1 MKEIISL
8 TKLFINESLGFS
20 LFFYNQKFN
29 KKEFYKQ
36 LFTLIIVPVAL
47 IPAFFMYV
55 SLMSA
60 TYFGLTLINQ
70 TSVFLSIGYIMATV
84 LIIVFG
90 VMYILSEFYFS
101 DNIEELIPLPI
112 SQRKLIIAKFLSI
125 LVFEYIF
132 AAFIFVPILIIYGV
146 GQGMG
151 LLYGLLS
158 FFVFLTIPV
167 LPLSLMTA
175 VIMLIMQ
182 SASLKGRKDMLQI
195 VFVFIGIAVIFTVQI
210 WFTSQLGSGDEAD
223 FQLLMNTIL
232 TNNEGLLN
240 SIGYLMPTSFLMA
253 WALNKITLMSLGWV
267 ATLLGITLLSCAL
280 MVTVGNRVYLKSI
293 VSGKI
298 IKKGKPLSGAQR
310 SKVLGKKSH
319 GAMAIFTMDL
329 RLLLRTPVYFFN
341 NVSVVI
347 IAPLCILLSV
357 SFIEI
362 PPEDLQGMQEF
373 FRAMP
378 ILINFLL
385 IAFFIFFGGTSATT
399 ASTFSREGKASWLT
413 RMIPVTARDQI
424 VGRTGVAMFIQS
436 LGIVFTIIAVQ
447 FIFPLPLSTLMLTIV
462 LGILGSLPILLFGLF
477 LDMNRPLLNWDNPQ
491 KAIKNNMNVVITLF
505 VGMAYTG
512 LLIGISGLLGY
523 FVNPILG
530 YTIFALI
537 SAILSV
543 VFYQVISRRLEAE
556 FLNFEG
562 N

>member
-1 MKEIISL
+1 MKEIVSL

-20 LFFYNQKFN
+20 LFFYNRKLN
-29 KKEFYKQ
+29 KKEYYKQ

-60 TYFGLTLINQ
+60 TYFGLTMINQ

-101 DNIEELIPLPI
+101 DNMEELIPLPI
-112 SQRKLIIAKFLSI
+112 SPRKLIISKFLSI

-132 AAFIFVPILIIYGV
+132 AAFVFLPILIIYGV

-151 LLYGLLS
+151 LIYVLLA
-158 FFVFLTIPV
+158 FFVFVTIPV
-167 LPLSLMTA
+167 LPLSLLTA
-175 VIMLIMQ
+175 LIMLIMQ
-182 SASLKGRKDMLQI
+182 STSLKGRKDVLQI
-195 VFVFIGIAVIFTVQI
+195 IFVFIGIAVIFGVQI
-210 WFTSQLGSGDEAD
+210 WFTSQLGNGDEAD
-223 FQLLMNTIL
+223 FQVIMNALL

-240 SIGYLMPTSFLMA
+240 MIGFVMPTSFLMA
-253 WALNKITLMSLGWV
+253 WALNKITLMSFVWV
-267 ATLLGITLLSCAL
+267 IALLGITFLACVL
-280 MVTVGNRVYLKSI
+280 MVAIGERFYIKSI
-293 VSGKI
+293 VSGKT
-298 IKKGKPLSGAQR
+298 IKKGKQLSSDERGKA
-310 SKVLGKKSH
+310 LIKKSH
-319 GAMAIFTMDL
+319 GAMAVFTMDL

-347 IAPLCILLSV
+347 IAPLCVWISFSV
-357 SFIEI
+357 IEI

-373 FRAMP
+373 FREMP

-399 ASTFSREGKASWLT
+399 ATTFSREGKASWLT
-413 RMIPVTARDQI
+413 RMIPVAAKEQI
-424 VGRTGVAMFIQS
+424 IGRTGVAVLIQS
-436 LGIVFTIIAVQ
+436 LGILFTIIAIQ
-447 FIFPLPLSTLMLTIV
+447 FMFPLALSTLLLTVV

-477 LDMNRPLLNWDNPQ
+477 MDMNRPLLNWDNPQ

-523 FVNPILG
+523 FVNSVLG
-530 YTIFALI
+530 YGVFVLI
-537 SAILSV
+537 SAILSY
-543 VFYQVISRRLEAE
+543 VFYKVINERLEGE
-556 FLNFEG
+556 FLNFES
-562 N
+562 

>member
-1 MKEIISL
+1 MKEIVNL
-8 TKLFINESLGFS
+8 TKLFINESLGLS

-60 TYFGLTLINQ
+60 TYFGLTMINQ
-70 TSVFLSIGYIMATV
+70 SSVFLSIGYIMATV

-112 SQRKLIIAKFLSI
+112 SPRKLIVAKFLSI
-125 LVFEYIF
+125 LVFEYLF
-132 AAFIFVPILIIYGV
+132 AAFIFGPILIIYGI

-151 LLYGLLS
+151 LLYLLLS
-158 FFVFLTIPV
+158 FLVFLTIPV
-167 LPLSLMTA
+167 LPLALMTA
-175 VIMLIMQ
+175 LIMLVMQ

-195 VFVFIGIAVIFTVQI
+195 VFVFIGLAVIFGVQF
-210 WFTSQLGSGDEAD
+210 WFTSQLGNGDEVD
-223 FQLLMNTIL
+223 FQLLMKTIL

-240 SIGYLMPTSFLMA
+240 TIGYMMPSSFLMA
-253 WALNKITLMSLGWV
+253 WALNKITLMSFVWV
-267 ATLLGITLLSCAL
+267 AALLGITLLSGIL
-280 MVTVGNRVYLKSI
+280 MVAIGERVYLKSI
-293 VSGKI
+293 VSGQI
-298 IKKGKPLSGAQR
+298 IKKGKQLSGAQR
-310 SKVLGKKSH
+310 SKALAKKSH
-319 GAMAIFTMDL
+319 GAMAVFAMDL
-329 RLLLRTPVYFFN
+329 RLLMRTPVYFFN

-347 IAPLCILLSV
+347 IAPLCIFLSI

-373 FRAMP
+373 FREMP
-378 ILINFLL
+378 LLINYLL

-413 RMIPVTARDQI
+413 RMVPVTARDQI
-424 VGRTGVAMFIQS
+424 LGRTGVAILIQS

-447 FIFPLPLSTLMLTIV
+447 LIVPLPLSTLLLTIV
-462 LGILGSLPILLFGLF
+462 LGTLGSLPILLFGLF
-477 LDMNRPLLNWDNPQ
+477 MDMNRPLLNWDNPQ

-505 VGMAYTG
+505 VGMAYAG
-512 LLIGISGLLGY
+512 LLIGLSGLLGY
-523 FVNPILG
+523 FINPIIG
-530 YTIFALI
+530 YGIFALI
-537 SAILSV
+537 STILSF
-543 VFYQVISRRLEAE
+543 VFYKVINRRLEAE
-556 FLNFEG
+556 FLNFES
-562 N
+562 

>member
-60 TYFGLTLINQ
+60 TYIGLTMINQ
-70 TSVFLSIGYIMATV
+70 TAVFLSIGYIMATV
-84 LIIVFG
+84 LILVFG

-101 DNIEELIPLPI
+101 DNMEELIPLPI
-112 SQRKLIIAKFLSI
+112 SPRKLIVAKFLSI

-132 AAFIFVPILIIYGV
+132 AAFIFGPILIIYGV

-151 LLYGLLS
+151 LLYVLLS
-158 FFVFLTIPV
+158 FLVFLTIPV

-175 VIMLIMQ
+175 LIMLMMQ

-195 VFVFIGIAVIFTVQI
+195 VFVFIGIIIIFGVQI
-210 WFTSQLGSGDEAD
+210 WFTSQLGNGDEVD
-223 FQLLMNTIL
+223 FQLIMNTML
-232 TNNEGLLN
+232 TNSESFLN
-240 SIGYLMPTSFLMA
+240 IIGYIMPSSFLMA
-253 WALNKITLMSLGWV
+253 WALNKITLMSFVWV
-267 ATLLGITLLSCAL
+267 GALLGITLLSGAL
-280 MVTVGNRVYLKSI
+280 MVAIGERVYIKSI
-293 VSGKI
+293 VNGQI
-298 IKKGKPLSGAQR
+298 TKKSKKLSGTER
-310 SKVLGKKSH
+310 SKALGKKSH
-319 GAMAIFTMDL
+319 MAMAVFAMDL

-373 FRAMP
+373 FKGMP

-385 IAFFIFFGGTSATT
+385 IAFFIFFGGTTATT
-399 ASTFSREGKASWLT
+399 ATTFSREGKASWLT

-424 VGRTGVAMFIQS
+424 VGRTGVAMLIQS
-436 LGIVFTIIAVQ
+436 LGIFFTIIAIQ
-447 FIFPLPLSTLMLTIV
+447 FIFPLTLSTLLLTVV

-477 LDMNRPLLNWDNPQ
+477 MDMNRPLLNWDNPQ

-505 VGMAYTG
+505 VGMAYSG
-512 LLIGISGLLGY
+512 LLIGFSGLLGY
-523 FVNPILG
+523 FVNSLLG
-530 YTIFALI
+530 YGVFLLI
-537 SAILSV
+537 SIGISV
-543 VFYQVISRRLEAE
+543 IFYRVISNRLETE
-556 FLNFEG
+556 FLNFE
-562 N
+562 

>member
-1 MKEIISL
+1 MKEIVNL

-60 TYFGLTLINQ
+60 TYFGLTMINQ

-90 VMYILSEFYFS
+90 IMYILSDFYFS

-132 AAFIFVPILIIYGV
+132 AAFIFLPILIIYGV

-151 LLYGLLS
+151 LLYVLLS
-158 FFVFLTIPV
+158 FLIFLTIPV

-175 VIMLIMQ
+175 LIMLMMQ

-195 VFVFIGIAVIFTVQI
+195 VFVFIGIAVIFGVQI
-210 WFTSQLGSGDEAD
+210 WFTSQLGNGDEVD
-223 FQLLMNTIL
+223 FQLLMNTML
-232 TNNEGLLN
+232 SNNEGILN
-240 SIGYLMPTSFLMA
+240 IIGYAMPTSFLMA
-253 WALNKITLMSLGWV
+253 WALNKITLMSFVWV
-267 ATLLGITLLSCAL
+267 GALLGITLLSGAL
-280 MVTVGNRVYLKSI
+280 MVAIGERVYIKSI
-293 VSGKI
+293 VSGKSM
-298 IKKGKPLSGAQR
+298 KKGKQLSGAER
-310 SKVLGKKSH
+310 SKALGKKSH
-319 GAMAIFTMDL
+319 GAMAVFTMDL

-347 IAPLCILLSV
+347 IAPLCVFLSFY
-357 SFIEI
+357 FIKI

-378 ILINFLL
+378 VLINFLL
-385 IAFFIFFGGTSATT
+385 ISFFIFFGGTSATT
-399 ASTFSREGKASWLT
+399 ATTFSREGKASWLT

-424 VGRTGVAMFIQS
+424 VGRTGVAMLIQS
-436 LGIVFTIIAVQ
+436 LGIVFTIIAIQ
-447 FIFPLPLSTLMLTIV
+447 LIFPLTLSTLLLTVV

-477 LDMNRPLLNWDNPQ
+477 MDMNRPLLNWDNPQ

-523 FVNPILG
+523 FVNPLLG
-530 YTIFALI
+530 YGLFLLI
-537 SAILSV
+537 SIGISV
-543 VFYQVISRRLEAE
+543 VFYQVISNRLEAE
-556 FLNFEG
+556 FLNFE
-562 N
+562 

>member
-60 TYFGLTLINQ
+60 TYFGLTMINQ

-112 SQRKLIIAKFLSI
+112 SQRKLIVAKFLSI

-132 AAFIFVPILIIYGV
+132 AAFIFLPILIIYGV

-151 LLYGLLS
+151 LLYVLLS
-158 FFVFLTIPV
+158 FLVFLTIPV
-167 LPLSLMTA
+167 LPLSLITA
-175 VIMLIMQ
+175 LIMLLMQ

-195 VFVFIGIAVIFTVQI
+195 VFVFIGIAVIFGVQI
-210 WFTSQLGSGDEAD
+210 WFTSQLGNGDEVD
-223 FQLLMNTIL
+223 FQLLMNTML
-232 TNNEGLLN
+232 TNNEGFLN
-240 SIGYLMPTSFLMA
+240 IIGYIMPTSFFMA
-253 WALNKITLMSLGWV
+253 WTLNKITLMSFAWV
-267 ATLLGITLLSCAL
+267 GALLGITLLSSAL
-280 MVTVGNRVYLKSI
+280 MVAIGERVYIKSI
-293 VSGKI
+293 VSGKSM
-298 IKKGKPLSGAQR
+298 KKGKRLSGAQR
-310 SKVLGKKSH
+310 SKALGKKSH
-319 GAMAIFTMDL
+319 GAMAVFTMDL

-341 NVSVVI
+341 NVSIVI
-347 IAPLCILLSV
+347 IAPLCIWISFA
-357 SFIEI
+357 FIEI

-373 FRAMP
+373 FRGMP

-399 ASTFSREGKASWLT
+399 ATTFSREGKASWLT

-424 VGRTGVAMFIQS
+424 VGRTGVAMLIQS
-436 LGIVFTIIAVQ
+436 LGIVFTIISIQ
-447 FIFPLPLSTLMLTIV
+447 FIFPLTLSTLLVTVI

-477 LDMNRPLLNWDNPQ
+477 MDMNRPLLNWDNPQ

-512 LLIGISGLLGY
+512 LLIGVCGLLGY
-523 FVNPILG
+523 FINPLLG
-530 YTIFALI
+530 YGLFMMI
-537 SAILSV
+537 SVAISI
-543 VFYQVISRRLEAE
+543 VFYKVINNRLEAE
-556 FLNFEG
+556 FLNFES
-562 N
+562 

>member
-60 TYFGLTLINQ
+60 TYFGLTMINQ

-112 SQRKLIIAKFLSI
+112 SQRKLIVAKFLSI

-132 AAFIFVPILIIYGV
+132 AAFIFLPILIIYGV

-151 LLYGLLS
+151 LLYVLLS
-158 FFVFLTIPV
+158 FLVFLTIPV
-167 LPLSLMTA
+167 LPLSLITA
-175 VIMLIMQ
+175 LIMLMMQ

-195 VFVFIGIAVIFTVQI
+195 VFVFIGIAIIFGVQI

-223 FQLLMNTIL
+223 FQLLMNTML
-232 TNNEGLLN
+232 TNNESFLN
-240 SIGYLMPTSFLMA
+240 IIGYIIPTSFLMA
-253 WALNKITLMSLGWV
+253 WTLNKITLMSFAWV
-267 ATLLGITLLSCAL
+267 GALLGITLLSGAL
-280 MVTVGNRVYLKSI
+280 MVAIGERVYIKSI
-293 VSGKI
+293 VSGQI
-298 IKKGKPLSGAQR
+298 TKKSKKLSGAER
-310 SKVLGKKSH
+310 SKALGKKSH
-319 GAMAIFTMDL
+319 GAMAVFTMDL

-341 NVSVVI
+341 NVSIVI
-347 IAPLCILLSV
+347 IAPLCIWISFA
-357 SFIEI
+357 FIEI
-362 PPEDLQGMQEF
+362 PPEDLRGMQEF
-373 FRAMP
+373 FRGMP

-385 IAFFIFFGGTSATT
+385 IAFFVFFGGTSATT
-399 ASTFSREGKASWLT
+399 ATTFSREGKASWLT

-424 VGRTGVAMFIQS
+424 VGRTGVAMLIQS
-436 LGIVFTIIAVQ
+436 LGIFFTIIAIQ
-447 FIFPLPLSTLMLTIV
+447 FIFPLTLSTLLLTVV

-477 LDMNRPLLNWDNPQ
+477 MDMNRPLLNWDNPQ

-512 LLIGISGLLGY
+512 LLIGFSGLLGY
-523 FVNPILG
+523 FVNSLLG
-530 YTIFALI
+530 YGVFLLI
-537 SAILSV
+537 SIGISV
-543 VFYQVISRRLEAE
+543 VFYRVISNRLETE
-556 FLNFEG
+556 FLNFE
-562 N
+562 

>member
-1 MKEIISL
+1 MKEVVNL

-60 TYFGLTLINQ
+60 TYFGLTMINQ

-112 SQRKLIIAKFLSI
+112 SQRKLIVAKFLSI

-132 AAFIFVPILIIYGV
+132 AAFIFGPILIIYGV

-151 LLYGLLS
+151 LLYVLLA
-158 FFVFLTIPV
+158 FLVFLTIPV

-175 VIMLIMQ
+175 LIMLMMQ

-195 VFVFIGIAVIFTVQI
+195 VFVFIGLVVIFGVQF
-210 WFTSQLGSGDEAD
+210 WFTGQLGNGDEVD
-223 FQLLMNTIL
+223 FQQLMNTML
-232 TNNEGLLN
+232 TNNEGILN
-240 SIGYLMPTSFLMA
+240 IIGYVMPSSFLMA
-253 WALNKITLMSLGWV
+253 WALNKITLMSFVWV
-267 ATLLGITLLSCAL
+267 GALMGITLLSGAL
-280 MVTVGNRVYLKSI
+280 MVAIGERVYIKSI
-293 VSGKI
+293 VSGKTM
-298 IKKGKPLSGAQR
+298 KKGKQLSGAER

-319 GAMAIFTMDL
+319 GAMAVFTMDL

-373 FRAMP
+373 FREMP
-378 ILINFLL
+378 ILINYLL

-399 ASTFSREGKASWLT
+399 ATTFSREGKASWLT

-424 VGRTGVAMFIQS
+424 MGRTGVAMLIQS
-436 LGIVFTIIAVQ
+436 LGIVFTIIAIQ
-447 FIFPLPLSTLMLTIV
+447 LIFPLNLSTLLLTVV

-477 LDMNRPLLNWDNPQ
+477 MDMNRPLLNWDNPQ

-512 LLIGISGLLGY
+512 LLIGICGLLGY
-523 FVNPILG
+523 FVNPLLG
-530 YTIFALI
+530 YGLFMLI
-537 SAILSV
+537 SIGISV
-543 VFYQVISRRLEAE
+543 VFYKVISNRLETE
-556 FLNFEG
+556 FLNFE
-562 N
+562 

>member
-1 MKEIISL
+1 MKEIINL
-8 TKLFINESLGFS
+8 TKLFVNESLGFS

-60 TYFGLTLINQ
+60 TYLGLTMINQ

-101 DNIEELIPLPI
+101 DNMEELIPLPI
-112 SQRKLIIAKFLSI
+112 SQRKLIVAKFLSI
-125 LVFEYIF
+125 LMFEYIF
-132 AAFIFVPILIIYGV
+132 AGFVFLPVLIIYGV

-151 LLYGLLS
+151 LLYLLLS
-158 FFVFLTIPV
+158 FLVFLTIPV
-167 LPLSLMTA
+167 LPLSLITA
-175 VIMLIMQ
+175 LIMLLMQ

-195 VFVFIGIAVIFTVQI
+195 VFVFIGVAVIFAVQI
-210 WFTSQLGSGDEAD
+210 WFTSQLGNGDEVD

-232 TNNEGLLN
+232 TNNESFLN
-240 SIGYLMPTSFLMA
+240 IIGYTMPTSFLMA
-253 WALNKITLMSLGWV
+253 WALNKITLMSFAWV
-267 ATLLGITLLSCAL
+267 GALLGITLLSGAL
-280 MVTVGNRVYLKSI
+280 MVVIGERVYIKSI
-293 VSGKI
+293 VSGKT
-298 IKKGKPLSGAQR
+298 IKKGKQLSGAER
-310 SKVLGKKSH
+310 SKALGKKSH
-319 GAMAIFTMDL
+319 GAMAVFTMDL

-347 IAPLCILLSV
+347 IAPLCIGISFA
-357 SFIEI
+357 FIEI

-373 FRAMP
+373 FRGMP

-413 RMIPVTARDQI
+413 RMIPVTAQDQI
-424 VGRTGVAMFIQS
+424 LGRTGVAMLIQS
-436 LGIVFTIIAVQ
+436 LGIVFTIIAIQ
-447 FIFPLPLSTLMLTIV
+447 YIFPLTLSTLLLTVI

-477 LDMNRPLLNWDNPQ
+477 MDMSRPLLNWDNPQ

-523 FVNPILG
+523 FVNPLLG
-530 YTIFALI
+530 YGLFVLI
-537 SAILSV
+537 SFGISV
-543 VFYQVISRRLEAE
+543 IFYKVISDRLETE
-556 FLNFEG
+556 FLNFE
-562 N
+562 

>member
-1 MKEIISL
+1 MKEIINL
-8 TKLFINESLGFS
+8 TKLFVNESLGFS

-60 TYFGLTLINQ
+60 TYFGLTMINQ

-112 SQRKLIIAKFLSI
+112 SQRKLIVAKFLSI

-132 AAFIFVPILIIYGV
+132 AAFIFGPILIIYGV

-151 LLYGLLS
+151 LLYVLLA
-158 FFVFLTIPV
+158 FLVFLTIPV

-175 VIMLIMQ
+175 LIMLMMQ

-195 VFVFIGIAVIFTVQI
+195 VFVFIGLVVIFGVQI
-210 WFTSQLGSGDEAD
+210 WFTGQLGNGDEVD
-223 FQLLMNTIL
+223 FQLLMNTML
-232 TNNEGLLN
+232 TNNEGILN
-240 SIGYLMPTSFLMA
+240 IIGYVMPSSFLMA
-253 WALNKITLMSLGWV
+253 WALNKITLMSFVWV
-267 ATLLGITLLSCAL
+267 GALMGITLLSGAL
-280 MVTVGNRVYLKSI
+280 MVVIGERVYLKSI
-293 VSGKI
+293 VSGKTM
-298 IKKGKPLSGAQR
+298 KKGKQLSGAER

-319 GAMAIFTMDL
+319 GAMAVFTMDL

-373 FRAMP
+373 FREMP
-378 ILINFLL
+378 ILINYLL

-424 VGRTGVAMFIQS
+424 MGRTGVAMLIQS
-436 LGIVFTIIAVQ
+436 LGIIFTIIAIQ
-447 FIFPLPLSTLMLTIV
+447 LIFPLTLSTLLLTV
-462 LGILGSLPILLFGLF
+462 FLGILGSLPILLFGLF
-477 LDMNRPLLNWDNPQ
+477 MDMNRPLLNWDNPQ

-512 LLIGISGLLGY
+512 LLIGICGLLGY
-523 FVNPILG
+523 FINPLLG
-530 YTIFALI
+530 YGLFLLI
-537 SAILSV
+537 SIGISV
-543 VFYQVISRRLEAE
+543 IFYKVINNRLETE
-556 FLNFEG
+556 FLNFE
-562 N
+562 

>member
-1 MKEIISL
+1 MKEIVNL
-8 TKLFINESLGFS
+8 TQLFINESLGFS
-20 LFFYNQKFN
+20 LFFYNSKFN

-60 TYFGLTLINQ
+60 TYFGLTMINQ

-112 SQRKLIIAKFLSI
+112 SPRKLIVSKFLSI

-132 AAFIFVPILIIYGV
+132 AAFIFLPILIIYGV

-151 LLYGLLS
+151 LLYVLLS

-175 VIMLIMQ
+175 LIMLIMQ

-195 VFVFIGIAVIFTVQI
+195 VFVFIGIAVIFGVQI
-210 WFTSQLGSGDEAD
+210 WFTSQLGNGDEVD
-223 FQLLMNTIL
+223 FQLLMNTLL

-240 SIGYLMPTSFLMA
+240 TIGYIMPTSFLMA
-253 WALNKITLMSLGWV
+253 WTLNKITLMSFAWV
-267 ATLLGITLLSCAL
+267 GALLGITLLSCVL
-280 MVTVGNRVYLKSI
+280 MVAIGERVYIKSI
-293 VSGKI
+293 VSGKTM
-298 IKKGKPLSGAQR
+298 KKGKQLSGAER
-310 SKVLGKKSH
+310 SKALGKKTH
-319 GAMAIFTMDL
+319 GAMAVFTMDL

-347 IAPLCILLSV
+347 IAPLCIWISFA
-357 SFIEI
+357 FIEI
-362 PPEDLQGMQEF
+362 PPEDLQGMQSF
-373 FRAMP
+373 FREIP
-378 ILINFLL
+378 ILINYLL

-399 ASTFSREGKASWLT
+399 ATTFSREGKASWLT

-424 VGRTGVAMFIQS
+424 IGRTGVAILIQS
-436 LGIVFTIIAVQ
+436 LGIIFTIIAIQ
-447 FIFPLPLSTLMLTIV
+447 FIFPLVLSTLLLTVV

-477 LDMNRPLLNWDNPQ
+477 MDMNRPLLNWDNPQ

-530 YTIFALI
+530 YGMFILI
-537 SAILSV
+537 SVILSV
-543 VFYQVISRRLEAE
+543 VFYKVINSRLEGE
-556 FLNFEG
+556 FLNFE
-562 N
+562 

>member
-1 MKEIISL
+1 MKEIVNL

-60 TYFGLTLINQ
+60 TYFGLTMINQ

-84 LIIVFG
+84 LILVFG
-90 VMYILSEFYFS
+90 IMYILSEFYFS

-132 AAFIFVPILIIYGV
+132 AAFIFLPILIIYGV

-151 LLYGLLS
+151 LLYVLLS
-158 FFVFLTIPV
+158 FLIFLTIPV

-175 VIMLIMQ
+175 LIMLMMQ

-195 VFVFIGIAVIFTVQI
+195 VFVFIGIAVIFGVQI
-210 WFTSQLGSGDEAD
+210 WFTSQLGNGDEVD
-223 FQLLMNTIL
+223 FQLLMNTML
-232 TNNEGLLN
+232 SNNEGILN
-240 SIGYLMPTSFLMA
+240 IIGYVMPTSFLMA
-253 WALNKITLMSLGWV
+253 WALNKITLMSFVWV
-267 ATLLGITLLSCAL
+267 GALLGITLLSGAL
-280 MVTVGNRVYLKSI
+280 MVAIGERVYIKSI
-293 VSGKI
+293 VSGKSM
-298 IKKGKPLSGAQR
+298 KKGKQLSGTQR
-310 SKVLGKKSH
+310 SKALGKKSH
-319 GAMAIFTMDL
+319 GAMAVFTMDL

-347 IAPLCILLSV
+347 IAPLCVFLSFY
-357 SFIEI
+357 FIKI

-373 FRAMP
+373 FGELP

-385 IAFFIFFGGTSATT
+385 ISFFIFFGGTSATT
-399 ASTFSREGKASWLT
+399 ATTFSREGKASWLT

-424 VGRTGVAMFIQS
+424 VGRTGVAMLIQS
-436 LGIVFTIIAVQ
+436 LGIVFTIIAIQ
-447 FIFPLPLSTLMLTIV
+447 LIFPLTLSTLLLTVV

-477 LDMNRPLLNWDNPQ
+477 MDMNRPLLNWDNPQ

-523 FVNPILG
+523 FVNPLLG
-530 YTIFALI
+530 YGLFLLI
-537 SAILSV
+537 SIGISV
-543 VFYQVISRRLEAE
+543 VFYKVINNRLEAE
-556 FLNFEG
+556 FLNFE
-562 N
+562 

>member
-20 LFFYNQKFN
+20 LFFYNQKYN

-70 TSVFLSIGYIMATV
+70 TAVFLSIGYIMAMV

-90 VMYILSEFYFS
+90 VMVILSEFYFS

-112 SQRKLIIAKFLSI
+112 SPKKLIISKFLSI

-132 AAFIFVPILIIYGV
+132 AGFIFIPILMIYGV

-158 FFVFLTIPV
+158 FLVFLTIPV

-175 VIMLIMQ
+175 LIMLIMQ

-195 VFVFIGIAVIFTVQI
+195 VFVFLGIAVIFGAQI

-240 SIGYLMPTSFLMA
+240 SLGYLMPTSFLMA
-253 WALNKITLMSLGWV
+253 WALNRITVMSFVWV
-267 ATLLGITLLSCAL
+267 GALLGITLISCAL
-280 MVTVGNRVYLKSI
+280 MVLIGERVYLKSI
-293 VSGKI
+293 VSGKTM
-298 IKKGKPLSGAQR
+298 KKGKPLSGAQR
-310 SKVLGKKSH
+310 SKVLSKRSH
-319 GAMAIFTMDL
+319 GAMAIFIMDL

-347 IAPLCILLSV
+347 IAPLCIGISFF
-357 SFIEI
+357 FIEI
-362 PPEDLQGMQEF
+362 PSEDLQGIQSF
-373 FRAMP
+373 FREMP
-378 ILINFLL
+378 TLVNFIL
-385 IAFFIFFGGTSATT
+385 IAFFIFFGSTSATT
-399 ASTFSREGKASWLT
+399 ASTFSREGKGSWLT
-413 RMIPVTARDQI
+413 RMIPVTASDQI
-424 VGRTGVAMFIQS
+424 LGRTGVAMLIQS
-436 LGIVFTIIAVQ
+436 LGIVFTVIAVQ
-447 FIFPLPLSTLMLTIV
+447 FFFPLSLTTLILTIV
-462 LGILGSLPILLFGLF
+462 LGMLGSLPILLFGLF
-477 LDMNRPLLNWDNPQ
+477 MDMNRPLLNWDNPQ
-491 KAIKNNMNVVITLF
+491 KAVKNNMNVVITLF

-512 LLIGISGLLGY
+512 LLIGICGLLGY
-523 FVNPILG
+523 FVSPILG
-530 YTIFALI
+530 YVVFALI
-537 SAILSV
+537 SVGFSI
-543 VFYQVISRRLEAE
+543 VFYQVISHRLEGE
-556 FLNFEG
+556 FLNFES
-562 N
+562 

>member
-1 MKEIISL
+1 MKEIVNL

-60 TYFGLTLINQ
+60 TYFGLTMINQ

-90 VMYILSEFYFS
+90 IMYILSEFYFS

-132 AAFIFVPILIIYGV
+132 AAFIFLPILIIYGV

-151 LLYGLLS
+151 LLYVLLS
-158 FFVFLTIPV
+158 FLIFLTIPV

-175 VIMLIMQ
+175 LIMLMMQ

-195 VFVFIGIAVIFTVQI
+195 VFVFIGIAVIFGVQI
-210 WFTSQLGSGDEAD
+210 WFTSQLGNGDEVD
-223 FQLLMNTIL
+223 FQLLMNTML
-232 TNNEGLLN
+232 SNNEGILN
-240 SIGYLMPTSFLMA
+240 IIGYAMPTSFLMA
-253 WALNKITLMSLGWV
+253 WALNKITLMSFVWV
-267 ATLLGITLLSCAL
+267 GALLGITLLSGAL
-280 MVTVGNRVYLKSI
+280 MVAIGERVYIKSI
-293 VSGKI
+293 VSGKSM
-298 IKKGKPLSGAQR
+298 KKGKQLSGAER
-310 SKVLGKKSH
+310 SKALGKKSH
-319 GAMAIFTMDL
+319 GAMAVFTMDL

-347 IAPLCILLSV
+347 IAPLCVFLSFY
-357 SFIEI
+357 FIKI

-378 ILINFLL
+378 VLINFLL
-385 IAFFIFFGGTSATT
+385 ISFFIFFGGTSATT
-399 ASTFSREGKASWLT
+399 ATTFSREGKASWLT

-424 VGRTGVAMFIQS
+424 VGRTGVAMLIQS
-436 LGIVFTIIAVQ
+436 LGIVFTIIAIQ
-447 FIFPLPLSTLMLTIV
+447 LIFPLTLSTLLLTVV

-477 LDMNRPLLNWDNPQ
+477 MDMNRPLLNWDNPQ

-523 FVNPILG
+523 FVNPLLG
-530 YTIFALI
+530 YGLFLLI
-537 SAILSV
+537 SIGISV
-543 VFYQVISRRLEAE
+543 VFYQVISNRLEAE
-556 FLNFEG
+556 FLNFE
-562 N
+562 

>member
-60 TYFGLTLINQ
+60 TYFGLTMINQ

-112 SQRKLIIAKFLSI
+112 SQRKLIVAKFLSI

-132 AAFIFVPILIIYGV
+132 AAFIFGPILIIYGV

-151 LLYGLLS
+151 LLYVLLS
-158 FFVFLTIPV
+158 FLVFLTIPV

-175 VIMLIMQ
+175 LIMLLMQ

-195 VFVFIGIAVIFTVQI
+195 VFVFIGIAVIFGVQI
-210 WFTSQLGSGDEAD
+210 WFTSQLGNGDEVD
-223 FQLLMNTIL
+223 FQLLMNTML
-232 TNNEGLLN
+232 TNNEGFLN
-240 SIGYLMPTSFLMA
+240 IIGYIMPTSFLMA
-253 WALNKITLMSLGWV
+253 WTLNKITLMSFAWV
-267 ATLLGITLLSCAL
+267 GALLGITLLSGAL
-280 MVTVGNRVYLKSI
+280 MVAIGERVYIKSI
-293 VSGKI
+293 VSGKAM
-298 IKKGKPLSGAQR
+298 KKGKRLSGAQR
-310 SKVLGKKSH
+310 SKALGKKSH
-319 GAMAIFTMDL
+319 GAMAVFTMDL

-341 NVSVVI
+341 NVSIVI
-347 IAPLCILLSV
+347 IAPLCIWISFA
-357 SFIEI
+357 FIEI
-362 PPEDLQGMQEF
+362 PPEDLQGMQES
-373 FRAMP
+373 FRGMP

-399 ASTFSREGKASWLT
+399 ATTFSREGKASWLT

-424 VGRTGVAMFIQS
+424 VGRTGVAMLIQS
-436 LGIVFTIIAVQ
+436 LGIVFTIIAIQ
-447 FIFPLPLSTLMLTIV
+447 FIFPLALSTLLLTVV

-477 LDMNRPLLNWDNPQ
+477 MDMNRPLLNWDNPQ

-512 LLIGISGLLGY
+512 LLIGVCGLLGY
-523 FVNPILG
+523 FINPLLG
-530 YTIFALI
+530 YGLFMMI
-537 SAILSV
+537 SVAISV
-543 VFYQVISRRLEAE
+543 VFYKVINNRLEAE
-556 FLNFEG
+556 FLNFES
-562 N
+562 

>member
-1 MKEIISL
+1 MKEIVNL

-60 TYFGLTLINQ
+60 TYFGLTMINQ

-84 LIIVFG
+84 LILVFG
-90 VMYILSEFYFS
+90 IMYILSEFYFS

-112 SQRKLIIAKFLSI
+112 SQRKLIIAKFFSI

-132 AAFIFVPILIIYGV
+132 AAFIFLPILIIYGV

-151 LLYGLLS
+151 LLYVLLS
-158 FFVFLTIPV
+158 FLIFLTIPV

-175 VIMLIMQ
+175 LIMLMMQ

-195 VFVFIGIAVIFTVQI
+195 VFVFIGIAVIFGVQI
-210 WFTSQLGSGDEAD
+210 WFTSQLGNGDEVD
-223 FQLLMNTIL
+223 FQLLMNTML
-232 TNNEGLLN
+232 SNNEGILN
-240 SIGYLMPTSFLMA
+240 IIGYAMPTSFLMA
-253 WALNKITLMSLGWV
+253 WALNKITLMSFVWV
-267 ATLLGITLLSCAL
+267 GVLLGITLLSGAL
-280 MVTVGNRVYLKSI
+280 MVAIGERVYIKSI
-293 VSGKI
+293 VSGKSM
-298 IKKGKPLSGAQR
+298 KKGKQLSGAER

-319 GAMAIFTMDL
+319 GAMAVFTMDL

-347 IAPLCILLSV
+347 IAPLCVFLSFY
-357 SFIEI
+357 FIEI

-373 FRAMP
+373 FRELP

-385 IAFFIFFGGTSATT
+385 ISFFIFFGGTSATT
-399 ASTFSREGKASWLT
+399 ATTFSREGKASWLT
-413 RMIPVTARDQI
+413 RMVPVTARDQI
-424 VGRTGVAMFIQS
+424 VGRTGVAMLIQS
-436 LGIVFTIIAVQ
+436 LGIVFTIIAIQ
-447 FIFPLPLSTLMLTIV
+447 LIFPLTLSTLLLTVV

-477 LDMNRPLLNWDNPQ
+477 MDMNRPLLNWDNPQ

-523 FVNPILG
+523 FVNPLLG
-530 YTIFALI
+530 YGLFLLI
-537 SAILSV
+537 SIGISV
-543 VFYQVISRRLEAE
+543 VFYQVISNRLEAE
-556 FLNFEG
+556 FLNFE
-562 N
+562 

>member
-1 MKEIISL
+1 MKEIVNL
-8 TKLFINESLGFS
+8 TKLFINESLGLS

-60 TYFGLTLINQ
+60 TYFGLTMINQ

-112 SQRKLIIAKFLSI
+112 SQRKLIVAKFLSI

-132 AAFIFVPILIIYGV
+132 AAFIFGPILIIYGV

-151 LLYGLLS
+151 LLYVLLS
-158 FFVFLTIPV
+158 FLVFLTIPV

-175 VIMLIMQ
+175 LIMLMMQ

-195 VFVFIGIAVIFTVQI
+195 VFVFIGLVVIFGVQF
-210 WFTSQLGSGDEAD
+210 WFTGQLGNGDEMD
-223 FQLLMNTIL
+223 FQQLMNTML
-232 TNNEGLLN
+232 TNNEGILN
-240 SIGYLMPTSFLMA
+240 IIGYVMPSSFLMA
-253 WALNKITLMSLGWV
+253 WALNKITLMSFVWV
-267 ATLLGITLLSCAL
+267 GALLGITLLAGAV
-280 MVTVGNRVYLKSI
+280 MVAIGERVYLKSI
-293 VSGKI
+293 VSGKT
-298 IKKGKPLSGAQR
+298 IKKGKQLSGAQR
-310 SKVLGKKSH
+310 NKALGKKSH
-319 GAMAIFTMDL
+319 GAMAVFTMDL

-362 PPEDLQGMQEF
+362 PPEDLQGMQDF
-373 FRAMP
+373 FRTMP
-378 ILINFLL
+378 LLINYLL

-413 RMIPVTARDQI
+413 RMIPVTARDQ
-424 VGRTGVAMFIQS
+424 VLGRTGVAILIQS

-447 FIFPLPLSTLMLTIV
+447 LIFPLPLSTLLLTVV

-477 LDMNRPLLNWDNPQ
+477 MDMNRPLLNWDNPQ

-523 FVNPILG
+523 FVNALLG
-530 YTIFALI
+530 YGLFVLISLGI
-537 SAILSV
+537 SAI
-543 VFYQVISRRLEAE
+543 FYKVINNRLEAE
-556 FLNFEG
+556 FLNFE
-562 N
+562 